1 MEQNAVN
8 AVLKN
13 KEPYLMIQEV
23 YELLKQIRLR
33 ANNRQLDPLLYAVK
47 RLKEKLS
54 VESDFGY
61 GNDAV
66 IACANNIAK
75 QLRSLVDMVSKVEN
89 DDSEERI
96 NAMNR
101 AVMNVNSL
109 PQRRIELK
117 RR

>member
-33 ANNRQLDPLLYAVK
+33 ANNRQLDPLLCAVK

-66 IACANNIAK
+66 IACENNIAK

-89 DDSEERI
+89 DDSEESI

-109 PQRRIELK
+109 LQRRIELK

>member
-47 RLKEKLS
+47 RLKENCLLKAIL
-54 VESDFGY
+54 
-61 GNDAV
+61 
-66 IACANNIAK
+66 
-75 QLRSLVDMVSKVEN
+75 
-89 DDSEERI
+89 
-96 NAMNR
+96 AMETMR
-101 AVMNVNSL
+101 
-109 PQRRIELK
+109 
-117 RR
+117 